1 MKKKNIL
8 LPKAVLHFLNG
19 GQKLREH
26 TGVFNLG
33 CDKEVFLEE
42 GTVSPLH
49 MNLFPSKS
57 LFVSPVLPIWSI
69 KEA

>member
-1 MKKKNIL
+1 MKKKSIL
-8 LPKAVLHFLNG
+8 SPKAGLHFLNG

-33 CDKEVFLEE
+33 WDKEVFLEE

-49 MNLFPSKS
+49 MNVFPSKS
-57 LFVSPVLPIWSI
+57 LLVSPVLLIWST